1 VTVDALQPARTPRR
15 GLIALALLLESAP
28 LLFVGGSDVFG
39 AGTSPETWA
48 SGLFWLIAGVLAIG
62 LAGALLRRSTV
73 DPVARLGWW
82 VLTVQLA
89 TATLLYYAYW
99 VESTSHTARWSVP
112 LLAALVV
119 PVGVGL
125 FASVQANR
133 RRRGVDP
140 GERAD
145 WRAAMTE
152 GRLQAAAAIIGVLGS
167 ASVLVVEK
175 VYLPN
180 HDVPTVNIAA
190 TVEQLGRTGNDVLL
204 RGTVTITN
212 NGQAP
217 TTVLGSLYS
226 VTGHVFAE
234 PSSSD
239 ISGQVEAID
248 GGNDDVH
255 RFPQRG
261 SSRLLQADDVLRV
274 TDVLMPSETVTRSF
288 TFEGDA
294 TSEQF
299 VRLDADVLVMAG
311 RPGADA
317 SRRCTQQADRTGND
331 SAGYSAVCWETR
343 VPVRNTVHRLFDDDL
358 RVQSVVVVQTPGVSP
373 RPLPYLA
380 AIFTAGGTEKI
391 DQVGLWQANFIGQVH
406 TRAEFAYT
414 AADRP

>member
-1 VTVDALQPARTPRR
+1 VTVDIPPPARPLSR
-15 GLIALALLLESAP
+15 GLIALALLLESAL

-48 SGLFWLIAGVLAIG
+48 SGLFWLIAGVLGIG
-62 LAGALLRRSTV
+62 LAGALLRPSTV

-82 VLTVQLA
+82 VLTVQLG

-112 LLAALVV
+112 LLVALAV
-119 PVGVGL
+119 PVGLGL
-125 FASVQANR
+125 FASLQASR

-204 RGTVTITN
+204 RGTITITN

-217 TTVLGSLYS
+217 TTVLGSLYR

-239 ISGQVEAID
+239 ITGQVEAID
-248 GGNDDVH
+248 GGNEDVH
-255 RFPQRG
+255 RFPQRS
-261 SSRLLQADDVLRV
+261 SSRLLQADDILRV

-299 VRLDADVLVMAG
+299 ARLDADVLVMAG

-317 SRRCTQQADRTGND
+317 SQPCHQQADRIGKEE
-331 SAGYSAVCWETR
+331 AGYSAVCWETR